1 MCDYQLES
9 AFDIRMS
16 IIAMNKEGYLLKLY
30 RKSAFLLA
38 LIISF
43 TFALVGC
50 GESNTVSRYIISDRQ
65 YTEKS
70 DLERADQPEQLTVG
84 KDVYASVYFIESP
97 KGMEYTVK
105 WFVNGN
111 EVKTDKQK
119 MPSDREGMIVFAL
132 EGDKVIAGTLKIEI
146 SFGGDILASR
156 ELVIAGE

>member
-1 MCDYQLES
+1 MKTYGK
-9 AFDIRMS
+9 A
-16 IIAMNKEGYLLKLY
+16 
-30 RKSAFLLA
+30 AFLLVLAMVLTIA
-38 LIISF
+38 L
-43 TFALVGC
+43 AGC
-50 GESNTVSRYIISDRQ
+50 EGSNTVSSFVISDRQ
-65 YTEKS
+65 YTERS
-70 DLERADQPEQLTVG
+70 DLESAKQPEQLTAG
-84 KDVYASVYFIESP
+84 KDIYASVYFIESP

-119 MPSDREGMIVFAL
+119 MPSDSEGMIVFAL